1 MLNKNL
7 FDSPKDCKIA
17 SLSLAVRR
25 FKAYDEKRKA
35 YVKQL
40 EKDKQWLE
48 EELAEQR
55 GGRELALITKV
66 KNQSRQ
72 LTNMTIA
79 LRRRNLADSYTDEQI
94 AQWRADIDAVDT
106 HELIEKLKRE
116 NLSLHTTNSELVAK
130 IITLQQNNNTQA

>member
-7 FDSPKDCKIA
+7 FDSPKDYKIA
-17 SLSLAVRR
+17 SLSLAIRR

-35 YVKQL
+35 YIKQL